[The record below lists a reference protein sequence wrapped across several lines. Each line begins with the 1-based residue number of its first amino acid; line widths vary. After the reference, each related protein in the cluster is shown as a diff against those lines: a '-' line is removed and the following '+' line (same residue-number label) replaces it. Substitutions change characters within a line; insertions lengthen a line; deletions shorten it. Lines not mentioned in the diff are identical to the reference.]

1 MLNEDDNSEEYKEE
15 ERVLLMELPETNE
28 IITLADGTVIDAK
41 QNEVQT
47 EEQKKLHLQK
57 RDEVMAIEVERNLQI
72 SIRIINM
79 CKPLA
84 KFLQF

>member
-57 RDEVMAIEVERNLQI
+57 RDEVMAIDVERNLQI
-72 SIRIINM
+72 CIRIINM